1 MASFGFTNFKRGL
14 LAGEFDLAVGGDDIR
29 VLLVMTNTDANTTED
44 ALTFGGITTLDEF
57 DGAGYSTPGLA
68 LANEAVANDDPN
80 NRGEFDADNVTFSGL
95 SAGSRDIQAAIV
107 YMFVTNLGLSVPF
120 AYIDTGGFP
129 KPANGGDIVIAWNAE
144 GIIQT
149 T

>member
-1 MASFGFTNFKRGL
+1 MSFAFTNFKRGL
-14 LAGEFDLAVGGDDIR
+14 MEAEFDLAEATDDIR
-29 VLLVMTNTDANTTED
+29 VLLVMSNTDSDVTED

-57 DGAGYSTPGLA
+57 DGSGYSSPGLA
-68 LANEAVANDDPN
+68 LNNQAVANDDAN
-80 NRGEFDADNVTFSGL
+80 DRGEFDADNTTFSAL
-95 SAGSRDIQAAIV
+95 SAGTRVIQACIV
-107 YMFVTNLGLSVPF
+107 YKFVTNLGLSVPL

-129 KPANGGDIVIAWNAE
+129 ITANGGDIVIAWNAE